1 MLMKCEG
8 ITCSKLDKLDIL
20 YRSVDFG
27 NSKELSKLSK
37 QSVLKIKIPTH
48 VKKKRDLKNYV
59 TVWML

>member
-37 QSVLKIKIPTH
+37 QSVLQIKIPT
-48 VKKKRDLKNYV
+48 RDLKNYV
-59 TVWML
+59 TV